1 MVTKGT
7 KPNVGSG
14 RPSAQQGQHCP
25 LPPWPPQPPRLCP
38 PPPAAVAAPEVL
50 RVAIATGPEGRKMAA
65 VAVPAREV
73 GPGGSFRRY
82 LARLGALRTQPGA
95 ERSAGGRRTELHL
108 LFDQLIS
115 ENCGPAPA
123 AGPSAQVPGA
133 AACGGLAAA

>member
-1 MVTKGT
+1 M
-7 KPNVGSG
+7 
-14 RPSAQQGQHCP
+14 AACAA
-25 LPPWPPQPPRLCP
+25 PPVPP

-65 VAVPAREV
+65 VAVPAREA